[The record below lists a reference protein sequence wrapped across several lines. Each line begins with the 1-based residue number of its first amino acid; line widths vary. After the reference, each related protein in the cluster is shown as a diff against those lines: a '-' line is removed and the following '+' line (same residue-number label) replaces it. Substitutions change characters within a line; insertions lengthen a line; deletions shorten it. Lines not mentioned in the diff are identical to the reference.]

1 MKDAY
6 EVLYQKETDLVRV
19 RQEVESLRIAASLLS
34 DDTTLVGQG
43 EISDKK
49 PVENALAPQSENQA
63 TGTNGTAPS
72 SREQGL
78 WETFT
83 RRRR

>member
-19 RQEVESLRIAASLLS
+19 RREVQSLRVAASLLGNGTQL
-34 DDTTLVGQG
+34 DNQC
-43 EISDKK
+43 EMPDKK
-49 PVENALAPQSENQA
+49 SAENALPPQSENQA
-63 TGTNGTAPS
+63 TGTNGIAPN
-72 SREQGL
+72 SRQPHF
-78 WETFT
+78 WEAFT